1 MLPARIDKY
10 DIHPDFAL
18 KVTPYSTPATVRLAA
33 SLVAIANRLI
43 PRPDGF
49 LTRKTRLKSPDGT
62 HFPVEIAWPE
72 SIDRPAACLV
82 YFHGG
87 GFVLG
92 SNPLQERLFLRI
104 AEEVPFVLVMPDYRL
119 APDHPFPAGVEDCYA
134 TLQWV
139 ARYASRIGIDRSR
152 IAVAGD
158 SAGGGLAAA
167 VAQMVRDKKGPDICL
182 QMLLY
187 PVTDCSMTT
196 ESANLYTDT
205 PIWNSAANRKMWEF
219 YLKGWEGPVSPYAS
233 PMHAGS
239 LAGLPPAYVE
249 TAEYDPLR
257 DEGIEYARRM
267 AADGVEVTLHE
278 TKHTVHG
285 YDIIKVNEIVEESL
299 ALRTQ
304 AIKKAFH
311 QPAAESLFD
320 ALDALTGSIS

>member
-1 MLPARIDKY
+1 
-10 DIHPDFAL
+10 
-18 KVTPYSTPATVRLAA
+18 
-33 SLVAIANRLI
+33 
-43 PRPDGF
+43 
-49 LTRKTRLKSPDGT
+49 
-62 HFPVEIAWPE
+62 FPVEIVWPE
-72 SIDRPAACLV
+72 NIDRPAACLV
-82 YFHGG
+82 YYHGG

-134 TLQWV
+134 TLLWV

-167 VAQMVRDKKGPDICL
+167 VAQMARDKKGPAICL
-182 QMLLY
+182 QILLY

-196 ESANLYTDT
+196 ESANLFTDT
-205 PIWNSAANRKMWEF
+205 PVWNSLANRKMWEV
-219 YLKGWEGPVSPYAS
+219 YLNGWEGPVSPYAS

-239 LAGLPPAYVE
+239 LASLPPAYVE
-249 TAEYDPLR
+249 TAEFDPLH

-267 AADGVEVTLHE
+267 VAEGVEVTLHE
-278 TKHTVHG
+278 TKRTVHG
-285 YDIIKVNEIVEESL
+285 YDIIKMNEIVEESL

-311 QPAAESLFD
+311 QSAAESLFD
-320 ALDALTGSIS
+320 TLDALSGSIS

>member
-18 KVTPYSTPATVRLAA
+18 KITPYSTPATVRLAA

-43 PRPDGF
+43 PRPDGY
-49 LTRKTRLKSPDGT
+49 LARKTRLKSLDGT

-72 SIDRPAACLV
+72 NIDRPAACLV

-92 SNPLQERLFLRI
+92 SNPLQERLLLRI

-167 VAQMVRDKKGPDICL
+167 VAQMARDKHGPAICL

-187 PVTDCSMTT
+187 PVTDSSITT
-196 ESANLYTDT
+196 ESANLYIDT
-205 PIWNSAANRKMWEF
+205 PIWNSLANRKMWEF
-219 YLKGWEGPVSPYAS
+219 YLNGWEGPVSPYAS
-233 PMHAGS
+233 PMHAES
-239 LAGLPPAYVE
+239 LSNLPPAYVE
-249 TAEYDPLR
+249 TAEFDPLR
-257 DEGIEYARRM
+257 DEGILYAKRM
-267 AADGVEVTLHE
+267 AADGVDVTLHE
-278 TKHTVHG
+278 TKRTVHG
-285 YDIIKVNEIVEESL
+285 YDIIRMNEIVEESL
-299 ALRTQ
+299 ELRKQ

-311 QPAAESLFD
+311 KPGAESLLEKLPD
-320 ALDALTGSIS
+320 LV

>member
-1 MLPARIDKY
+1 MLPARVEKY

-33 SLVAIANRLI
+33 SLVAIANRII
-43 PRPDGF
+43 PLPDGY
-49 LTRKTRLKSPDGT
+49 LSRKTWLKSLDGT
-62 HFPVEIAWPE
+62 HFPVEIVWPE
-72 SIDRPAACLV
+72 NIDRPAACLV
-82 YFHGG
+82 YYHGG

-92 SNPLQERLFLRI
+92 NNPLQERLFLRI
-104 AEEVPFVLVMPDYRL
+104 AENVPFVLVMPGYRL

-134 TLQWV
+134 TLLWV

-167 VAQMVRDKKGPDICL
+167 VTQMARDKKGPAICL
-182 QMLLY
+182 QILLY

-196 ESANLYTDT
+196 ESANLFTDT
-205 PIWNSAANRKMWEF
+205 PVWNSVANRKMWEF
-219 YLKGWEGPVSPYAS
+219 YLNGWEGPASPYAS

-249 TAEYDPLR
+249 TAEFDPLH

-267 AADGVEVTLHE
+267 VAEGVEVTLHE
-278 TKHTVHG
+278 TKRTVHG
-285 YDIIKVNEIVEESL
+285 YDIIKMNEIVEESL

-311 QPAAESLFD
+311 QSAAESLFD
-320 ALDALTGSIS
+320 TLDALSGSIS

>member
-43 PRPDGF
+43 PRPDGY
-49 LTRKTRLKSPDGT
+49 LARKTKLKSLDGT
-62 HFPVEIAWPE
+62 YFPVEIAWPE
-72 SIDRPAACLV
+72 NIDRPAACLV
-82 YFHGG
+82 YYHGG

-134 TLQWV
+134 TLLWV

-167 VAQMVRDKKGPDICL
+167 VAQMARDKKGPAICL

-219 YLKGWEGPVSPYAS
+219 YLNGWEGPASPYAS

-249 TAEYDPLR
+249 TAEFDPLR
-257 DEGIEYARRM
+257 DEGILYAKRM
-267 AADGVEVTLHE
+267 AVAGVEVTLHE
-278 TKHTVHG
+278 TKRTVHG
-285 YDIIKVNEIVEESL
+285 YDIIKMNEIVEESL

-311 QPAAESLFD
+311 QSAAESLFD
-320 ALDALTGSIS
+320 TLDALSGSIS